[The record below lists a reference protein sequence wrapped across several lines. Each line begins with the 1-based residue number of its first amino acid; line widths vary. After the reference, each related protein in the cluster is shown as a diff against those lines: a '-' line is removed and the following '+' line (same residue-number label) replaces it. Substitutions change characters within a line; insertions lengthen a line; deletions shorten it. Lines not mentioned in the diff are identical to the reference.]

1 MSDKKQYSVDDILA
15 DLSLERDTGRGT
27 KPNPSVD
34 VDRLIA
40 EILGEEK
47 PPVRTPEPVQ
57 TKTEPPA
64 AVREAESTP
73 VSVGQTAQQKP
84 KFTVNIRYDDEPAA
98 PKEPR
103 REYTIQPQA
112 PAAPELP
119 VKEPTLS
126 TVDLLKESL
135 ADELGVSAPAE
146 PEPMDA
152 APAGDEIQAPWADSG
167 ELAEGEAQAEVLSES
182 AAEETARPEAAAV
195 ETSAPKIQA
204 AYDDAGAPVD
214 EPTRYI
220 DEDAFLKAKQRADT
234 PVPQEKE
241 EGAESEPEE
250 EELDYVEYRSPADER
265 EVYTE
270 ILTTR
275 KRLLLS
281 VILLAVFGGLALV
294 FALGQEFFP
303 QLLPS
308 ALRRNEQPLIYLVVQ
323 FVLLVSSMMV
333 CCSSLGEGLLS
344 AVRLHPNRDSLVSL
358 AALFS
363 LVQMVVSFFRI
374 EAVTAPSVHLYGLV
388 VIGALLCNSFA
399 KYFAIN
405 RMILN
410 FRIVSSG
417 YDKYVTTLVE
427 DENVALE
434 LTRGV
439 VSDVPTVAVQ
449 QKADFVTDFIGY
461 SIDTDATDE
470 YAKYLTPLAVG
481 FAVLLGVVSFFMT
494 RNTDTALTTAAA
506 VLCVF
511 SPFSYLFSVGLPM
524 SRAVRKYNKHG
535 GVILSPSEV
544 DDFCYTNAVAVSAH
558 DLFPGN
564 AVKLYG
570 IKTFAGQ
577 RIDEALMDAAS
588 VIEASGSVLA
598 NVFHQITSGDSK
610 LLRPVDTLVYEDG
623 MGISAWVDNKRVLI
637 GSRDLMINHGI
648 SVPSRDYEERYLNE
662 GHDLIY
668 LSTSG
673 ELTAVFLTKFF
684 AAPEVKAYIRRLE
697 DNGIRLIVKSVDAV
711 ITQQKLAEVFD
722 EDPSFF
728 KILPAR
734 LHATYDALTAPA
746 ERGTSSVLSNGS
758 FRSFAGSLIAAK
770 RMKSAILLGSIIQFA
785 AIGLGVLM
793 LIALT
798 LVSGMSEM
806 KVLSLLVYE
815 LVWLVATFLIPRLKT
830 L

>member
-1 MSDKKQYSVDDILA
+1 MV
-15 DLSLERDTGRGT
+15 
-27 KPNPSVD
+27 
-34 VDRLIA
+34 
-40 EILGEEK
+40 
-47 PPVRTPEPVQ
+47 
-57 TKTEPPA
+57 
-64 AVREAESTP
+64 
-73 VSVGQTAQQKP
+73 
-84 KFTVNIRYDDEPAA
+84 
-98 PKEPR
+98 
-103 REYTIQPQA
+103 
-112 PAAPELP
+112 
-119 VKEPTLS
+119 
-126 TVDLLKESL
+126 
-135 ADELGVSAPAE
+135 
-146 PEPMDA
+146 
-152 APAGDEIQAPWADSG
+152 
-167 ELAEGEAQAEVLSES
+167 
-182 AAEETARPEAAAV
+182 
-195 ETSAPKIQA
+195 
-204 AYDDAGAPVD
+204 
-214 EPTRYI
+214 
-220 DEDAFLKAKQRADT
+220 
-234 PVPQEKE
+234 
-241 EGAESEPEE
+241 
-250 EELDYVEYRSPADER
+250 
-265 EVYTE
+265 
-270 ILTTR
+270 
-275 KRLLLS
+275 
-281 VILLAVFGGLALV
+281 
-294 FALGQEFFP
+294 
-303 QLLPS
+303 
-308 ALRRNEQPLIYLVVQ
+308 
-323 FVLLVSSMMV
+323 V

-410 FRIVSSG
+410 FRMVSSG

-427 DENVALE
+427 DESVALE

-439 VSDVPTVAVQ
+439 VSDIPTVAVQ

-481 FAVLLGVVSFFMT
+481 FTILLGAVSFFMT
-494 RNTDTALTTAAA
+494 RNADTALTTAAA

-511 SPFSYLFSVGLPM
+511 SPLSYLFSVCLPM
-524 SRAVRKYNKHG
+524 SRAVRKYSKHG

-544 DDFCYTNAVAVSAH
+544 DDFCYTNAAAVSAH

-598 NVFHQITSGDSK
+598 NVFRQITGGDSK

-637 GSRDLMINHGI
+637 GSRDLMVNHGI

-684 AAPEVKAYIRRLE
+684 AAPEVKACIRRLE
-697 DNGIRLIVKSVDAV
+697 DNGIHLIVKSVDAV

-734 LHATYDALTAPA
+734 LHAAYDALTAPV
-746 ERGTSSVLSNGS
+746 ERGASSVLSNGS
-758 FRSFAGSLIAAK
+758 FHSFAGSLIAAK
-770 RMKSAILLGSIIQFA
+770 RMKGAILLGSIIQFA

-806 KVLSLLVYE
+806 KVLSLLIYE
-815 LVWLVATFLIPRLKT
+815 VVWLAATFLIPRLKT